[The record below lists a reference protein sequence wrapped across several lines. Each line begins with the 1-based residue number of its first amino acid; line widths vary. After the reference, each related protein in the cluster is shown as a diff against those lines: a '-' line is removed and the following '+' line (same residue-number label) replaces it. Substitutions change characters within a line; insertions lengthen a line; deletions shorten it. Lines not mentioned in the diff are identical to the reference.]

1 MPALFGYL
9 VAVSLLLGG
18 AYAGLQWLSA
28 PEAFPTEKTAAHN
41 SNAPDKSAPLRMSGT
56 ATGHQASGGNSASAD
71 GGERSNKVDHEPKPA
86 EQPSAL
92 RGDSKLRT
100 TDNVPRGCAPIGLT
114 ASGDLVF
121 SMQCQEMIDRHR
133 RESASSEI
141 ATAAPDTAVDP
152 AAPSTKS
159 SEGNADTAKDR
170 ELNVAA
176 QPADHPANRPAT
188 DSVASDETRSR
199 NQTNSDMEHHGTA
212 RKPGDGRAALPG
224 GNDARPPQQGRA
236 ANGESR
242 AAGFKPETEATS
254 GMSAKQKRM
263 ARTKS
268 QSVSRT
274 VERRDASEQRPAAAS
289 SSRRVAAR
297 AGDSD
302 LWYNVLGLR

>member
-9 VAVSLLLGG
+9 VAVFLLLGG

-56 ATGHQASGGNSASAD
+56 AIGHQASGGNSASAD
-71 GGERSNKVDHEPKPA
+71 GGERSNNVDHEPKPA
-86 EQPSAL
+86 EQPSAR

-152 AAPSTKS
+152 VAPSTKS

-170 ELNVAA
+170 GKNVAA
-176 QPADHPANRPAT
+176 QPPDHPANQPPS
-188 DSVASDETRSR
+188 DSVATDETRSR
-199 NQTNSDMEHHGTA
+199 NRTDTEHHGTA
-212 RKPGDGRAALPG
+212 RKPGDGRAALPRD
-224 GNDARPPQQGRA
+224 NDARPPPQGRA
-236 ANGESR
+236 ASGEST
-242 AAGFKPETEATS
+242 AAGFKPDPEAAS
-254 GMSAKQKRM
+254 GMSAKQKRL

-274 VERRDASEQRPAAAS
+274 VERRDASEQRSAAAS
-289 SSRRVAAR
+289 GSRRVAAR

>member
-18 AYAGLQWLSA
+18 GYAGLQWLSA
-28 PEAFPTEKTAAHN
+28 PEAFRTEKTAAHN
-41 SNAPDKSAPLRMSGT
+41 SNAPDKSAPLRMSRT
-56 ATGHQASGGNSASAD
+56 ATGHQASDGNSASAD

-86 EQPSAL
+86 EQPNAVG
-92 RGDSKLRT
+92 GDSKLRT

-141 ATAAPDTAVDP
+141 ATAAPETAVDP
-152 AAPSTKS
+152 VAPSTKS
-159 SEGNADTAKDR
+159 SEGKADTAKDR
-170 ELNVAA
+170 GKNVAA
-176 QPADHPANRPAT
+176 QPADHAANQVPA

-199 NQTNSDMEHHGTA
+199 NRTNPDAEHHGTT
-212 RKPGDGRAALPG
+212 RKPGDGRAALPRD
-224 GNDARPPQQGRA
+224 NDARPPPQGA
-236 ANGESR
+236 ESR
-242 AAGFKPETEATS
+242 AAGFKPDPEATS
-254 GMSAKQKRM
+254 AMSAKQKRM

-274 VERRDASEQRPAAAS
+274 AERGDASEQRSAAAS
-289 SSRRVAAR
+289 GSRRVAAR
-297 AGDSD
+297 AGDSE